1 MTNYRI
7 FLLSLA
13 IVSSGLLSGLTQASE
28 NDKPV
33 MSQKTTTE
41 LNPVDADNT
50 DKLPEIKNTVKQ
62 IKVSPHKN
70 KQNRIKASSAEDH
83 KPTDRNEAAN
93 PLDLS
98 VPFKGSENGDL
109 DKKSTAPNGTV
120 NIFSTENKKK
130 SRPLE
135 LEGGVLM
142 SPEPEPEKRK
152 SVDGAGIIFNLKP

>member
-62 IKVSPHKN
+62 IQGN
-70 KQNRIKASSAEDH
+70 
-83 KPTDRNEAAN
+83 
-93 PLDLS
+93 
-98 VPFKGSENGDL
+98 PFKMVARS
-109 DKKSTAPNGTV
+109 A
-120 NIFSTENKKK
+120 F
-130 SRPLE
+130 
-135 LEGGVLM
+135 
-142 SPEPEPEKRK
+142 
-152 SVDGAGIIFNLKP
+152 